1 MESRDK
7 NPVGELFIADD
18 PVKTAKELQF
28 FIDLAPY
35 DQKEQMADLAIEL
48 LGSPRQAYGG
58 EDLMLDINSEI
69 LLTDADS
76 ACERYE
82 GSATAMITGGGERF
96 VFWKKQAA
104 GNLCL
109 KLVYPHFIEPDETE
123 LGLNVYDPTTLNLY
137 VSVYAVE
144 TVLAA

>member
-1 MESRDK
+1 MEPRDLK
-7 NPVGELFIADD
+7 QTGELFIADD

-28 FIDLAPY
+28 FIDLAPD

-48 LGSPRQAYGG
+48 LGSPQQAFGG
-58 EDLMLDINSEI
+58 EDLMLDINGEI
-69 LLTDADS
+69 LLTDADR
-76 ACERYE
+76 AYERYE
-82 GSATAMITGGGERF
+82 GSAAAMISGGGESF
-96 VFWKKQAA
+96 VFWKKQAV

-123 LGLNVYDPTTLNLY
+123 LGLNVYDPNSLNLY
-137 VSVYAVE
+137 VPVYAVE